1 MRPCPHHPF
10 DQDDSVGT
18 DPRCPLDQ
26 ACRRKLAV
34 ILDCIWIDGTEFQ
47 WGKEKDDSLTSDRSS
62 FVPAGTTA
70 MAISKF
76 VPADLR
82 KPRSSH

>member
-1 MRPCPHHPF
+1 M
-10 DQDDSVGT
+10 
-18 DPRCPLDQ
+18 
-26 ACRRKLAV
+26 
-34 ILDCIWIDGTEFQ
+34 
-47 WGKEKDDSLTSDRSS
+47 SLTSDRSS
-62 FVPAGTTA
+62 FVFAGTTA

>member
-1 MRPCPHHPF
+1 MVVLEMADH
-10 DQDDSVGT
+10 G
-18 DPRCPLDQ
+18 LD
-26 ACRRKLAV
+26 
-34 ILDCIWIDGTEFQ
+34 G
-47 WGKEKDDSLTSDRSS
+47 SS
-62 FVPAGTTA
+62 ASHNTCELFEIRTTA

>member
-1 MRPCPHHPF
+1 MIPDQRPVVF
-10 DQDDSVGT
+10 RNS
-18 DPRCPLDQ
+18 
-26 ACRRKLAV
+26 
-34 ILDCIWIDGTEFQ
+34 
-47 WGKEKDDSLTSDRSS
+47 EKH